1 MITYLRRG
9 GDDLSALSEVAT
21 PDGTGSWTPARVFLL
36 VVALLLIV
44 LGGVGFL
51 YNATF
56 PIGAAEARAEES
68 AHTFGIFE
76 TNGWH
81 NAAGVGVGLL
91 ALYFTLRPA
100 WAREAALGI
109 GVAHVGLTA
118 ALMIWDPSTFW
129 IASNAADQWVH
140 ASTAVGGIVC
150 GLATPRSAT
159 R

>member
-1 MITYLRRG
+1 M
-9 GDDLSALSEVAT
+9 SAISDVAA
-21 PDGTGSWTPARVFLL
+21 PDGAGSWTPARVFVL
-36 VVALLLIV
+36 VVALLLLV

-51 YNATF
+51 HNATF
-56 PIGAAEARAEES
+56 PVGAAEARAEES
-68 AHTFGIFE
+68 AHVFGIFE

-81 NAAGVGVGLL
+81 NAAGVGLGLL

-100 WAREAALGI
+100 RAREAALGI

-118 ALMIWDPSTFW
+118 ALIIWDPSTFW

>member
-1 MITYLRRG
+1 M
-9 GDDLSALSEVAT
+9 SALSDVTT
-21 PDGTGSWTPARVFLL
+21 PTGAGSWTPARVFML

-51 YNATF
+51 HNATF

-68 AHTFGIFE
+68 AHVFGVFE
-76 TNGWH
+76 TTGWH
-81 NAAGVGVGLL
+81 NAASLGVALL

-100 WAREAALGI
+100 RAREAALGI

-129 IASNAADQWVH
+129 IASNGADQWVH
-140 ASTAVGGIVC
+140 ASTAVGGIVS

>member
-1 MITYLRRG
+1 M
-9 GDDLSALSEVAT
+9 SALSDVAT
-21 PDGTGSWTPARVFLL
+21 PDGTGSWTPARAFLL
-36 VVALLLIV
+36 VVTLVLFV
-44 LGGVGFL
+44 LGGVGLL
-51 YNATF
+51 YNAAF

-68 AHTFGIFE
+68 AHIFGIFE

-81 NAAGVGVGLL
+81 SAAGLGLGLL

-100 WAREAALGI
+100 RAREAALGI

-140 ASTAVGGIVC
+140 GATAVGGIVC